1 MNLQLHRFNLLKN
14 KNQKQ
19 MKQLKIFM
27 RTTILRP
34 TENKNQLNRQLR
46 EK

>member
-1 MNLQLHRFNLLKN
+1 
-14 KNQKQ
+14 
-19 MKQLKIFM
+19 MKQLKMFM

-34 TENKNQLNRQLR
+34 TENKNQLNRQLK